1 MQGSDRTSA
10 DPQEARLRRLRDRI
24 DAVDRQIQQL
34 LNDRARLAQEVA
46 EVKQRH
52 RKENE
57 TPVFYRPEREAQVLR
72 AVMARNQGPLP
83 DPAVARLFR
92 EIMSVCLALEQPLR
106 VVFPGPAGSF
116 NQQAAQKHFGQAV
129 HCQPLPSLEQV
140 VGAVEQGCA
149 HYAVV
154 PIESEKAA
162 LLRHTL
168 DLLRRFG
175 LYICGEVELAPEA
188 AAQASERCPRFLVVG
203 REAVGPSGDDK
214 TSLLLS
220 RGEAGAE
227 HDLPALFRRRAVRLM
242 RLERCDGGAH
252 GGVTLCY
259 IELEGHCEDP
269 AITGLLTEL
278 GSLGGEVTLLGSYP
292 KAVL

>member
-106 VVFPGPAGSF
+106 VVFPGPAGSL

-140 VGAVEQGCA
+140 VGAVEQGRA
-149 HYAVV
+149 DYAVLASAG
-154 PIESEKAA
+154 ENAA
-162 LLRHTL
+162 LSWQTL
-168 DLLRRFG
+168 ALLCRFG
-175 LYICGEVELAPEA
+175 LRVCGEVELEPAPTSTG
-188 AAQASERCPRFLVVG
+188 AQPLRFLVVG